1 MYQALYRK
9 YRPNTFDEVVGQ
21 KIVIQT
27 LKNAIKNNKLSHAY
41 LFAGPRGT
49 GKTSIAKII
58 AKTINCTNLKGT
70 NPCNKCVNCTQY
82 NNKQMI
88 DIIEIDAASN
98 NGVDEIRE
106 LKSKVNLVPNTG
118 KYKIYIIDEVH
129 MLTTGAFNALLK
141 TLEEPPSHIVFVL
154 ATTEPQKIPATIL
167 SRCQRFDFKKI
178 PDQLILDHLK
188 QVTKKEKIK
197 ITDDAITEIA
207 RLADGGMRD
216 ALSMLDQVSSFT
228 EDKITV
234 SEVHEVNGTLEQSKI
249 KKFVEYLLESDVANV
264 LKIIDQYNHDGK
276 NLAKLIEE
284 IMLFL
289 KNLLLYKQ
297 APTYFKENNSNF
309 EIYDMSID
317 DNYIINCI
325 EVFNESLNIMKKTIN
340 QKIILETTVIKLIN
354 MNNVSDTQN
363 NNLEKKSEIFKQG
376 DLKTLINKNSNN
388 KKELKKKENSKIE
401 DNETLNIKKEIE
413 NVILESVNNEIK
425 EKLKNIKKIRINN
438 ALSDFNKKKL
448 IEFKEKLEDVRNL
461 ILDPEYNYEASM
473 LLDGKLK
480 AIGNDYLIFVYD
492 TEHISDLFN
501 EKILNIEKMLKNIYH
516 KEYKVIST
524 YLEEWN
530 IIKKEFNNKEK
541 EFIFIE
547 DNINLDEIFKNNNEE
562 EEKNDIEQL
571 FDDIVEYN

>member
-228 EDKITV
+228 ENKITV

>member
-49 GKTSIAKII
+49 GKTSIAKIL

-70 NPCNKCVNCTQY
+70 NPCNKCVNCTQC

>member
-49 GKTSIAKII
+49 GKTSIAKIL

-228 EDKITV
+228 ENKITV

-249 KKFVEYLLESDVANV
+249 KKFVEYLLESDVDNV

>member
-49 GKTSIAKII
+49 GKTSIAKIL

-363 NNLEKKSEIFKQG
+363 NNLEKKSEISKQG

>member
-49 GKTSIAKII
+49 GKTSIAKIL

-129 MLTTGAFNALLK
+129 MLSTGAFNALLK

>member
-49 GKTSIAKII
+49 GKTSIAKIL

-363 NNLEKKSEIFKQG
+363 NNLEKKSKISKQG

-448 IEFKEKLEDVRNL
+448 IVFKEKLEDVRNL